1 MSSWEAGESSVE
13 SGPVAYP
20 ELDWIRTAPAGA
32 LLLPKKS
39 GAVQNTLIATDL
51 MLGLWRLERGGDRSH
66 ALGKVDIT
74 ANLQLIVTTEGRR

>member
-32 LLLPKKS
+32 LVS
-39 GAVQNTLIATDL
+39 RRTTYES
-51 MLGLWRLERGGDRSH
+51 LGHKCGNLNYRS
-66 ALGKVDIT
+66 LFFEKQENI
-74 ANLQLIVTTEGRR
+74 IP

>member
-1 MSSWEAGESSVE
+1 MWKYLLSLIYFLPFILSVLFPHIDGF
-13 SGPVAYP
+13 SQ
-20 ELDWIRTAPAGA
+20 
-32 LLLPKKS
+32 LLPKKS